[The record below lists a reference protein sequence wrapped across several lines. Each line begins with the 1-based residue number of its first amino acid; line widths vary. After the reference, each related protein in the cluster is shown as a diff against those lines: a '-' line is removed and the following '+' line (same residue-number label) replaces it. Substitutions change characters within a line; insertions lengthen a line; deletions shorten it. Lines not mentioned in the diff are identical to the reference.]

1 MKTAPALVLAT
12 ALETTQIAPT
22 AAAQRRGPAIVRSV
36 GATRTPLD
44 LRVIPF
50 RYRVRDGRI
59 DATRP
64 DCRHHR
70 RVTR

>member
-1 MKTAPALVLAT
+1 VT

-22 AAAQRRGPAIVRSV
+22 AAAQRRGPAIVRSA
-36 GATRTPLD
+36 GAQRTPLD

-50 RYRVRDGRI
+50 RYRARCRHVE
-59 DATRP
+59 AVRP